1 MGESLQLFGRQ
12 NEQERAK
19 LSQEIGVSCLI
30 RPGFAFLTSCLLTQ
44 IPVKIF
50 NNPPIELSN
59 LL

>member
-50 NNPPIELSN
+50 NNPSI
-59 LL
+59 